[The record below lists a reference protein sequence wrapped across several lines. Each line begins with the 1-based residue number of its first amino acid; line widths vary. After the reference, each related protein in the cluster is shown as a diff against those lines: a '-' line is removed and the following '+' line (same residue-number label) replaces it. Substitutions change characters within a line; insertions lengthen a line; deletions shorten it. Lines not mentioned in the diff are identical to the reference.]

1 MRSFI
6 LLLCLLTALF
16 KTNLA
21 EAYSRTAEHKPGFTK
36 DENLPAALRDGRH
49 FFIRE
54 HALAGQ
60 PSQAE
65 IDAAMAA
72 SVAQG
77 RIIQVTTGGLNIPS
91 LLKEITS
98 LPVVF
103 RSRIS
108 GHDYD
113 IVIMGMRFTPTGA
126 TLSMGCRFTLP
137 GNALPGNALP
147 DSQTNLYFGS
157 NDIAV
162 SGKSGFAGDLPIL
175 KTSLGDAKSSE
186 LDDPGKLLGGQTSF
200 AEFALPGFGSNL
212 TMGLGADSKLS
223 FTCGAFNTFSLS
235 GFVKAYN
242 LVEKETADGKKV
254 ADGKPLLL
262 VFTGQQTSDWKDIF
276 IDAKVAS
283 AFHAASYPD
292 LGFHFGSDNL
302 AKIDLSMLRNPANL
316 PSCAQVS
323 AESWQGIAFPTFKL
337 RLPAFFKLRSAATL
351 AMGNVAPATGK
362 NLFMDAKG
370 LLGSVGAENVYTLKE
385 GYTDEINKYDM
396 SLDNLTAN
404 YSCNGQVTASMLG
417 KIAMPWCGENSK
429 SDAPLLRYSF
439 RYTNN
444 RYEVFVKDTEQGNY
458 GSGPYLLSTGSQ
470 LAFNVTDSKF
480 LIQTK
485 STEKPVI
492 SADVYGN
499 SVCRDFP
506 AKLSASQCTD
516 KALIWSTGASGASLE
531 VKPAVT
537 TTYTVK
543 CRDKYCVSASSD
555 SLKIT
560 VYESLPKPAL
570 IAGRDAF
577 CRYESTDLS
586 ADNCVGKIE
595 WKNPGDGSFDGSGA
609 DQRVQHA
616 SFSNVNQA
624 TDFTYLVRCNLN
636 SCLSPEAAKT
646 LRVNPEPAAPNLYSN
661 APNNTIDKNGSVTIG
676 GNCANGDRL
685 VWENLPPGGVPQSTV
700 TLASTTSYAAIC
712 WNDATGCQSLSKS
725 SITINVLYFPPAAPT
740 NLAFSGAGTNFLTL
754 TWQDNSGNED
764 GFTILRSTSPTFA
777 NAQTVGNVGANITSF
792 HDNNLTEGITYYYQV
807 ISHNRYDNGY
817 SDWASRSTVITPGA
831 PELRADNQNIVK
843 GTAARVSGYCPV
855 GNLVWTVPVGY
866 GGGERVQYEN
876 TTYWAKCVNEGVEGR
891 GGSITVSVYVPTPG
905 APELSASSTN
915 IVKGGKV
922 NVTGTCASGTLVW
935 TVPVGYGGGERTQNE
950 TTTYWAKCVNDGV
963 ESGGSSITVSVYV
976 PTPGAPQLSASNT
989 SIVKGSKA
997 NVFGTCPSGTLV
1009 WTAPVGFGGGEWLQQ
1024 DNVTY
1029 WAKCVNEGFESA
1041 GVSITVAVYVP
1052 TPNLP
1057 QLSATSTS
1065 IEKGSPANVHGTC
1078 GSGTLVWTAPVGYGG
1093 GERVQYENTTYWAKC
1108 VNERVESAGASITV
1122 SVYDKPVV
1130 PCNLPSVPWISVDDI
1145 TITSGTWG
1153 RLTANGCDGGSI
1165 QWNTGSTDRS
1175 IGVNQG
1181 GYYTATCTVRND
1193 CGSSTGS
1200 DGGTVNVQNAPCNP
1214 PSTPWIS
1221 VDDITITSGTWGT
1234 LTANGCDGGSIQW
1247 NTGSTDRSIG
1257 VNQGGYYTATCTVR
1271 NDCGSSTGSDGG
1283 TVNVQNAPCN
1293 PPSTPWI
1300 SVDDITITSGT
1311 WGTLTANGCDGGSIQ
1326 WNTGSTDRS
1335 IGVNQGGYYTATCTV
1350 RNDCGSST
1358 GSDGGT
1364 VNVQNAPCN
1373 PPSTPWISVDDIT
1386 ITSGTWGT
1394 LTANGCDGGSIQWN
1408 TGSTDRSIGV
1418 NQGGYYTATC
1428 TVRNDCGSSTG
1439 SDGGTVNV
1447 QNAPC
1452 NPPSTPWI
1460 SVDDITITSG
1470 TWGTLT
1476 ANGCDGGSIQWNTGS
1491 TDRSIGVNQGGYYTA
1506 TCTVRNDCGSSTG
1519 SDGGTVNVQNAPCNP
1534 PSTPWISVDDIT
1546 ITSGTWG
1553 TLTANGCDG
1562 GSIQW
1567 NTGSTDRSI
1576 GVNQGGYYTATCTV
1590 RNDCGSSTGSDGGA
1604 VNVQNA
1610 PCNPPSTPWISVD
1623 DITITSGTW
1632 GTLTANGCDGGSI
1645 QWNTGSTDRSIG
1657 VNQGGYYTATCTVR
1671 NDCGSSTGSD
1681 GGTVNVQNVPCNLPS
1696 TPWISVD
1703 DITITSGTWG
1713 TLTANGCDGGSIQ
1726 WNTGSTDRG
1735 IGVNQEGYYTATC
1748 TVSNACGSSSNSDGG
1763 TVHIKICNPPSTPWI
1778 AVEDITIDYLA
1789 WGTLVAQGCEGGSV
1803 QWSNGS
1809 TERSIRVNKAG
1820 IFTATC
1826 AVTNECGTSQNSDQA
1841 SVRLTLPCFVSRPV
1855 FNINGN
1861 SNYQDN
1867 VTINQG
1873 ESIQVG
1879 ASCLLG
1885 QLSWSAGSPGNYR
1898 PDNNMTFVANCS
1910 QSTCSNSSTFTVNVI
1925 KCTPPSAPSLSGP
1938 TSVIKGFSATL
1949 TASGCPQGSVY
1960 NWSPSGDVSNI
1971 GSASQNVVN
1980 ILSETH
1986 VSVSCTYN
1994 GCSGPQAAINITP
2007 RERTPG
2013 PGEEGGNSGC
2023 KSHFIKPNG
2032 NENSEWMVS
2041 YISCEGKQEI
2051 IRNTWGDDNPGFY
2064 VSAQDGKISCS
2075 GSNGGG
2081 CKID

>member
-21 EAYSRTAEHKPGFTK
+21 EAYSRTAEHKPGFIK
-36 DENLPAALRDGRH
+36 DENLPAALHDGRH

-113 IVIMGMRFTPTGA
+113 IVIMGMHFTPTGA

-175 KTSLGDAKSSE
+175 KTSLSDAKSSE
-186 LDDPGKLLGGQTSF
+186 LDDPGKLLGAQTSF

-242 LVEKETADGKKV
+242 LVEKETPDGKKV

-417 KIAMPWCGENSK
+417 KIAMPWCGGNSK

-444 RYEVFVKDTEQGNY
+444 RYEVFVKDTELGNY
-458 GSGPYLLSTGSQ
+458 GSGPYVLSTGSQ
-470 LAFNVTDSKF
+470 LAFNVADSKF

-516 KALIWSTGASGASLE
+516 KALIWSTGALGASLE

-543 CRDKYCVSASSD
+543 CQDKYCVSASAD

-560 VYESLPKPAL
+560 VYESLPEPAL

-586 ADNCVGKIE
+586 ADHCVGKIE

-636 SCLSPEAAKT
+636 GCLSPETAKT

-712 WNDATGCQSLSKS
+712 RNDATGCQSLSKG

-740 NLAFSGAGTNFLTL
+740 NLAFSAAGTNFLTL

-777 NAQTVGNVGANITSF
+777 NAQTVGNLGANITSF
-792 HDNNLTEGITYYYQV
+792 HDNGLTEGITYYYQV

-876 TTYWAKCVNEGVEGR
+876 TTYWAKCVNEGVE
-891 GGSITVSVYVPTPG
+891 
-905 APELSASSTN
+905 
-915 IVKGGKV
+915 
-922 NVTGTCASGTLVW
+922 
-935 TVPVGYGGGERTQNE
+935 
-950 TTTYWAKCVNDGV
+950 
-963 ESGGSSITVSVYV
+963 SGGSSITVSVYV
-976 PTPGAPQLSASNT
+976 PTP
-989 SIVKGSKA
+989 
-997 NVFGTCPSGTLV
+997 
-1009 WTAPVGFGGGEWLQQ
+1009 
-1024 DNVTY
+1024 
-1029 WAKCVNEGFESA
+1029 
-1041 GVSITVAVYVP
+1041 
-1052 TPNLP
+1052 NLP
-1057 QLSATSTS
+1057 QLSAASTN
-1065 IEKGSPANVHGTC
+1065 IEKGSHANVYGTC
-1078 GSGTLVWTAPVGYGG
+1078 ASGTLVWTAPVGYGG
-1093 GERVQYENTTYWAKC
+1093 GERIQQESTTYWAKC
-1108 VNERVESAGASITV
+1108 VNEGVESDGASITV

-1130 PCNLPSVPWISVDDI
+1130 
-1145 TITSGTWG
+1145 
-1153 RLTANGCDGGSI
+1153 
-1165 QWNTGSTDRS
+1165 
-1175 IGVNQG
+1175 
-1181 GYYTATCTVRND
+1181 
-1193 CGSSTGS
+1193 
-1200 DGGTVNVQNAPCNP
+1200 PCNP

-1271 NDCGSSTGSDGG
+1271 NDCGSSTSNDGG

-1293 PPSTPWI
+1293 PPSTPWV

-1358 GSDGGT
+1358 SNDGGT
-1364 VNVQNAPCN
+1364 VNIQNAPCN
-1373 PPSTPWISVDDIT
+1373 PPSTPWVSVDDIT

-1428 TVRNDCGSSTG
+1428 TVRNDCGSSSS

-1447 QNAPC
+1447 
-1452 NPPSTPWI
+1452 STPTCDPPYV
-1460 SVDDITITSG
+1460 SQVTVDDITINSGGEGRLYANNCNGTITWNNQSHDNPLVVRDGGGYVVTCSVSKSCPDGSVLYSTSSDG
-1470 TWGTLT
+1470 AQVNVCNRALADIQVPDIQVPSGGGYLT
-1476 ANGCDGGSIQWNTGS
+1476 ATGCNGGYIRWSNHAEGTNQIWVSGEGRYSATCYRSDNCGGESQATDDGYVTVTNNCQNQPNPSLFGENTVNKGQYFELRLDGCSGASARLMWSGETRNVNEGNYLVFNGSIESDREFRVECFKDGCPAVS
-1491 TDRSIGVNQGGYYTA
+1491 TSKF
-1506 TCTVRNDCGSSTG
+1506 VRVS
-1519 SDGGTVNVQNAPCNP
+1519 AP
-1534 PSTPWISVDDIT
+1534 
-1546 ITSGTWG
+1546 
-1553 TLTANGCDG
+1553 
-1562 GSIQW
+1562 
-1567 NTGSTDRSI
+1567 
-1576 GVNQGGYYTATCTV
+1576 
-1590 RNDCGSSTGSDGGA
+1590 
-1604 VNVQNA
+1604 
-1610 PCNPPSTPWISVD
+1610 
-1623 DITITSGTW
+1623 
-1632 GTLTANGCDGGSI
+1632 
-1645 QWNTGSTDRSIG
+1645 
-1657 VNQGGYYTATCTVR
+1657 
-1671 NDCGSSTGSD
+1671 
-1681 GGTVNVQNVPCNLPS
+1681 
-1696 TPWISVD
+1696 
-1703 DITITSGTWG
+1703 
-1713 TLTANGCDGGSIQ
+1713 
-1726 WNTGSTDRG
+1726 
-1735 IGVNQEGYYTATC
+1735 
-1748 TVSNACGSSSNSDGG
+1748 
-1763 TVHIKICNPPSTPWI
+1763 
-1778 AVEDITIDYLA
+1778 
-1789 WGTLVAQGCEGGSV
+1789 
-1803 QWSNGS
+1803 
-1809 TERSIRVNKAG
+1809 
-1820 IFTATC
+1820 
-1826 AVTNECGTSQNSDQA
+1826 
-1841 SVRLTLPCFVSRPV
+1841 
-1855 FNINGN
+1855 
-1861 SNYQDN
+1861 
-1867 VTINQG
+1867 
-1873 ESIQVG
+1873 
-1879 ASCLLG
+1879 
-1885 QLSWSAGSPGNYR
+1885 
-1898 PDNNMTFVANCS
+1898 
-1910 QSTCSNSSTFTVNVI
+1910 
-1925 KCTPPSAPSLSGP
+1925 CTPPNAPVVSAIDEIESNQDFTIAAVGCSSGS
-1938 TSVIKGFSATL
+1938 TF
-1949 TASGCPQGSVY
+1949 
-1960 NWSPSGDVSNI
+1960 NWSHSGTPTRISTAPRGV
-1971 GSASQNVVN
+1971 GS
-1980 ILSETH
+1980 
-1986 VSVSCTYN
+1986 
-1994 GCSGPQAAINITP
+1994 SGLITSI
-2007 RERTPG
+2007 T
-2013 PGEEGGNSGC
+2013 SD
-2023 KSHFIKPNG
+2023 
-2032 NENSEWMVS
+2032 
-2041 YISCEGKQEI
+2041 
-2051 IRNTWGDDNPGFY
+2051 TDFY
-2064 VSAQDGKISCS
+2064 VSCVQ
-2075 GSNGGG
+2075 NGCESPVGH
-2081 CKID
+2081 KAVRIKKPVDETPNWQLLP